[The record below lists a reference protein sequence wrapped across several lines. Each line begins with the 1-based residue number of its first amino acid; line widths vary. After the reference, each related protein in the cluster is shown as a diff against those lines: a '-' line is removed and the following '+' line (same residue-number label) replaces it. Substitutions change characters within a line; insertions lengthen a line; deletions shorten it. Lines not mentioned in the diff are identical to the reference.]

1 MTRIISSSLLKG
13 LDIKSLAPTW
23 KPFTISVVLFNA
35 VKKMIGISAVSGFD
49 LRRCATS
56 NPLKSGIITSS
67 NTKSG
72 CSFSTCSKACCPLFA
87 VAIANFSFVKSTFN
101 NNTLDITSS
110 TMRILYSE
118 GFISMFIFVL
128 YFFPLSILYL
138 FKNDTFRNIQ
148 SCGASLPP
156 ARLQVARAVCF

>member
-1 MTRIISSSLLKG
+1 
-13 LDIKSLAPTW
+13 
-23 KPFTISVVLFNA
+23 
-35 VKKMIGISAVSGFD
+35 MIGISAVSGLD

-56 NPLKSGIITSS
+56 KPLKSGIITSS
-67 NTKSG
+67 STKSG
-72 CSFSTCSKACCPLFA
+72 CSLSTCSKACRPLFA

-128 YFFPLSILYL
+128 YFFPLLVPYL
-138 FKNDTFRNIQ
+138 FRNDTCRNIQ

-156 ARLQVARAVCF
+156 TLLQAASPVYVWPT